1 MESTPTG
8 IEDSL
13 SLKEAAELFG
23 VSVDTLRRRIRDD
36 KLPEAQLVAG
46 QYGDE
51 YRLPRAAVGTVSDR
65 EGWAIDVAGDENAG
79 QRPAHDPGLP
89 VGIGIPAEILD
100 RLLDAESLAAGSAA
114 DLRASESKVGALEA
128 QLQQARNDL
137 EHERVESQRLRADL
151 SESSKA
157 EAVAAA
163 RTEEIQARV
172 ADLERQV
179 AQAAGER
186 SGLQAALETAAASA
200 AEAADF
206 NVELSDQA
214 AQLEARIGELEA
226 QRDALAASKAQAE
239 ESLGWLGR
247 RRFNKANKTS

>member
-1 MESTPTG
+1 MESPRSDL
-8 IEDSL
+8 EDSL

-23 VSVDTLRRRIRDD
+23 VSVDTLRRRIRDE

-51 YRLPRAAVGTVSDR
+51 YRLPRAAVGTVSRR
-65 EGWAIDVAGDENAG
+65 EGWAIDLAGDEGAAQN
-79 QRPAHDPGLP
+79 PAHDPGQP

-114 DLRASESKVGALEA
+114 DLRASESRVDALEA

-157 EAVAAA
+157 EAVATA
-163 RTEEIQARV
+163 RAQEIQARV
-172 ADLERQV
+172 ADLEQQV
-179 AQAAGER
+179 AQATGER
-186 SGLQAALETAAASA
+186 SGLQAALEAAAASA
-200 AEAADF
+200 AEAAEF
-206 NVELSDQA
+206 NVELNDQA

-226 QRDALAASKAQAE
+226 QRDALAATKAQAE